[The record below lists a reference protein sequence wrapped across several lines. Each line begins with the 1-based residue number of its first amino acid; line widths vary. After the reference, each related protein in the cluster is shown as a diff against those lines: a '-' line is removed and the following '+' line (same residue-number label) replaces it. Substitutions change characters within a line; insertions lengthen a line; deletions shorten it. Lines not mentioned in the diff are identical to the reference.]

1 MNNYTF
7 GILRIRQQNSGPVS
21 TAGGK
26 TAVFMMSAVKVN
38 NAFCLKQRKL
48 LVAAVLFGFS
58 SGNIFA
64 AFGFA
69 FRGVVFFVKKNKKKN
84 EQ

>member
-26 TAVFMMSAVKVN
+26 TAVFMISAVKVN
-38 NAFCLKQRKL
+38 NTF
-48 LVAAVLFGFS
+48 
-58 SGNIFA
+58 
-64 AFGFA
+64 
-69 FRGVVFFVKKNKKKN
+69 
-84 EQ
+84 